1 MKIKFTLIF
10 ILICSSLFSK
20 ELELGSTLPMGD
32 HRLIDISG
40 NYLSLNEARDKNG
53 LLVIFSCNTCPWVL
67 RWEDRYVTLAKQY
80 TPKGIGVIAVNS
92 NENNFDSVDNLDE
105 MRKHAKKNNYNFPY
119 VQDPRSQLASEF
131 GATKTPHIY
140 LFDNNDVLVYRGAI
154 DDNARD
160 ARSVEEPF
168 LANAIDQLLS
178 GRSIEKP
185 TSKAIGCSIK
195 FP

>member
-1 MKIKFTLIF
+1 MKIKFTLI
-10 ILICSSLFSK
+10 IMLICSSLFSK

-40 NYLSLNEARDKNG
+40 NYLSLNEAMDKNG

-119 VQDPRSQLASEF
+119 VQDFGSRLAREF
-131 GATKTPHIY
+131 GATRTPHIF
-140 LFDNNDVLVYRGAI
+140 LFNGDNTLVYRGAI
-154 DDNARD
+154 DDNAKD
-160 ARSVEEPF
+160 ARKVDEPF
-168 LANAIDQLLS
+168 LANAIDAMLGGNPIAVAS
-178 GRSIEKP
+178 
-185 TSKAIGCSIK
+185 TKALGCGIK
-195 FP
+195 FK

>member
-80 TPKGIGVIAVNS
+80 TPKGVGVIAVNS

-119 VQDPRSQLASEF
+119 VQDFGSRLAREF
-131 GATKTPHIY
+131 GATRTPHIF
-140 LFDNNDVLVYRGAI
+140 LFNGDNTLVYRGAI
-154 DDNARD
+154 DDNAKD
-160 ARSVEEPF
+160 ARKVDEPF
-168 LANAIDQLLS
+168 LANAIDAMLGGNPIAVAS
-178 GRSIEKP
+178 
-185 TSKAIGCSIK
+185 TKALGCGIK
-195 FP
+195 FK